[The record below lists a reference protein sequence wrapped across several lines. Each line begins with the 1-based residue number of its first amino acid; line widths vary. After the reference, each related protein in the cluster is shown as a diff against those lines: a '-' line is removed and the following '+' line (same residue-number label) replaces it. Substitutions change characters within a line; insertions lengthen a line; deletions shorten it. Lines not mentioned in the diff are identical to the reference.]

1 MSKNNKNFILVT
13 GCAGF
18 IGFHTVQ
25 SLLNKNLLVF
35 GLDNL
40 NNYYNQKLKLDRLK
54 ILKKSKN
61 FKFLKLDLRNRN
73 KLFTIFNKFKFKKVI
88 NLAAQ
93 AGVRYSLKNPSA
105 YIDTNIVGFGN
116 LLEACRIYKCKHLVF
131 ASSSSVYGANNK
143 IPFREKDNTD
153 KPIQLYAATKKSN
166 EVMAYAYSELYNFR
180 TTGLRFFTVY
190 GPWGRPDMAIFSF
203 TKNIFQNKKVNIYNN
218 GNHLRDFTYVTDIVD
233 AILLCISKKKKK
245 NEKYEIFNVGNSKP
259 INILKFL
266 KIIEKNIGIKAKVN
280 FKPKQPGD
288 MISTYSQISKI
299 KKKFNYQA
307 RMKLEKG
314 IANFLDWY
322 REYYKVKK

>member
-18 IGFHTVQ
+18 IGFHTAQ
-25 SLLNKNLLVF
+25 RLLNNNLLVF
-35 GLDNL
+35 GVDNL

-116 LLEACRIYKCKHLVF
+116 LLEGCRIYKCKHLVF

-203 TKNIFQNKKVNIYNN
+203 TKNIFQNKKVKIYNN

-233 AILLCISKKKKK
+233 AILLCISKKKKN

-299 KKKFNYQA
+299 KKKLNYQA
-307 RMKLEKG
+307 KMKLEKG